1 MSKNKKL
8 LDEQTFREIAQK
20 ASDKM
25 LEDIPSEEELSKQY
39 TFSDNFEKKMKRLL
53 NQEESKKTIKPMT
66 HRVRW
71 RRVTLIAAI
80 VIVLSA
86 CASMSVHAVR
96 SAVFDFFVSVYE
108 SFSTV
113 SYQKN
118 NDFDQD
124 VSIPGTIEQSYAP
137 TFLPPGYAKTDEEK
151 LDIRNTVYYSN
162 DEGFEITYTQ
172 ETIVGKSNWID
183 TETGEYEILYINGVE
198 AFYANENKISKLVW
212 TDNVYTYSIRGL
224 IGKDHAL
231 KMAASLK

>member
-39 TFSDNFEKKMKRLL
+39 TFSDNFEKKMKLLL
-53 NQEESKKTIKPMT
+53 NQEESKKIAKPMT

-71 RRVTLIAAI
+71 RRVALIAAI

-124 VSIPGTIEQSYAP
+124 VSIPGTIEQTYSP
-137 TFLPPGYAKTDEEK
+137 TFLPPGYAKMEEEK

-183 TETGEYEILYINGVE
+183 TEDGEYETMSVNGFE
-198 AFYANENKISKLVW
+198 AFYSYENEISQIVW
-212 TDNVYTYSIRGL
+212 TDNNYIYGI
-224 IGKDHAL
+224 IGPIDKEQTL
-231 KMAASLK
+231 KMANSLK